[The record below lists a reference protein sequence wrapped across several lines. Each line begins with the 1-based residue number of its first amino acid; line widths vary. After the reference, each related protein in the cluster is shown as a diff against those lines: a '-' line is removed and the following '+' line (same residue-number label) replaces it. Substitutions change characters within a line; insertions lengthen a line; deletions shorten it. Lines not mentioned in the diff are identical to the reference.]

1 MIRFVDLGTQIDE
14 DRRQFAYFDTVTET
28 FVTVSGEQVWES
40 WADFIGAADCD
51 SGSRVNRER
60 DRFRG
65 LAEPWVFDA

>member
-1 MIRFVDLGTQIDE
+1 
-14 DRRQFAYFDTVTET
+14 VTET